1 MSHSNEIH
9 LQTQVGVRHQDGRH
23 VHYPSLSQ
31 DDRIRRVFGLSE
43 GARLPSV
50 NDQSLGA
57 YYNYLI
63 ESLAMPFDALYC
75 PPAGGDSTRQLIHYV
90 HVVELTDPRPGL
102 MHNNLHGLFC
112 KAQNA
117 KQMLDLSLADLGV
130 REDNPNC
137 QLIDDYAYWFVNGR

>member
-1 MSHSNEIH
+1 MSHSDEIR
-9 LQTQVGVRHQDGRH
+9 LETKVGDRHQDGRPF
-23 VHYPSLSQ
+23 HYPSLSQ

-43 GARLPSV
+43 GTRLPAV
-50 NDQSLGA
+50 NDQSLA
-57 YYNYLI
+57 VYYDYLI
-63 ESLAMPFDALYC
+63 ESLALPFDALYC
-75 PPAGGDSTRQLIHYV
+75 PAGGDEMRQLIHYV
-90 HVVELTDPRPGL
+90 RVVEMTDPREGR

-137 QLIDDYAYWFVNGR
+137 QLIDDYAYWFVNWR